1 MAKSLG
7 IESIFHSQ
15 VYTITKEFNDQVKA
29 FQERP
34 QQETYLVLWFDALY
48 EKN

>member
-15 VYTITKEFNDQVKA
+15 VYTKEFNDQVKA
-29 FQERP
+29 FQERT
-34 QQETYLVLWFDALY
+34 QQETYLVLWFYALY